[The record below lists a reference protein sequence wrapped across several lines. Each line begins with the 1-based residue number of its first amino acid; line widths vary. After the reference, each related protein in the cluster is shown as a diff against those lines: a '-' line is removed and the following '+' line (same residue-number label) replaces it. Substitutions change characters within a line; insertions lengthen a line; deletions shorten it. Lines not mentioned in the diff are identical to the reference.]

1 MNAIIKIENLTKKF
15 GDVTALENVNL
26 SFERGKIYGIIGR
39 NGSGKTVLF
48 KLITGYLKPTGGR
61 VVVNGKEIGK
71 DVDFAENIGIIIENP
86 GFLNGYTG
94 YKNLAYLAGIRN
106 VIGREEIRESMEKV
120 GLDPDSGK
128 KVGKYSLGMKQRLG
142 IAQAIMEDPEIL
154 ILDEPMNSL
163 DNQGV
168 EDVRELLMGLRDEG
182 KTILLASHNK
192 EDIEILCDEV
202 YEMDRGRLRVGI
214 TGIRRPFTIFS
225 VIPRFKQKYPNVDLT
240 LNEFASDKLEE
251 MLEGL
256 ELDCAAVNVTRKR
269 DCFEYLPIAR
279 EEYVLAVHKDHPL
292 LRAAERSDKF
302 KYPVVRPG
310 QLEGCSFIMLG
321 KAHRIRRFAD
331 SILDGNRI
339 GYSISMQSL
348 TLDGALEAV
357 ANGLGC
363 TFTPEV
369 MLSYIRGSR
378 NIRCLSLDTPGTG
391 YEFSLLYRKG
401 AYLPPSTQD
410 FLSMFREAFRDQRE
424 SGDYYG

>member
-1 MNAIIKIENLTKKF
+1 MLNREYEYVSAIAREGTLSGAAVQLGVSQPALTRFLQKEE
-15 GDVTALENVNL
+15 GELGTALFQRIDN
-26 SFERGKIYGIIGR
+26 RM
-39 NGSGKTVLF
+39 VL
-48 KLITGYLKPTGGR
+48 TYAGECYLEHIKQ
-61 VVVNGKEIGK
+61 I
-71 DVDFAENIGIIIENP
+71 FAIQAHMRAE
-86 GFLNGYTG
+86 
-94 YKNLAYLAGIRN
+94 
-106 VIGREEIRESMEKV
+106 
-120 GLDPDSGK
+120 LDD
-128 KVGKYSLGMKQRLG
+128 
-142 IAQAIMEDPEIL
+142 IA
-154 ILDEPMNSL
+154 
-163 DNQGV
+163 
-168 EDVRELLMGLRDEG
+168 R
-182 KTILLASHNK
+182 
-192 EDIEILCDEV
+192 
-202 YEMDRGRLRVGI
+202 MDRGRLRMGI
-214 TGIRRPFTIFS
+214 TGIRRPLTIFS

-310 QLEGCSFIMLG
+310 QLENCSFIMLG

-339 GYSISMQSL
+339 SYSISMQSL

-378 NIRCLSLDTPGTG
+378 NIRYLSLDTPGTG

-410 FLSMFREAFRDQRE
+410 FLSMFREAFRNQGED
-424 SGDYYG
+424 GDYYG